1 MGYPWGKID
10 IAISQVLA
18 SFEPYFYARCIVRMA
33 LKGLTGKTFFY

>member
-10 IAISQVLA
+10 VAISEVLA
-18 SFEPYFYARCIVRMA
+18 SLQPCFYARCIVRMA